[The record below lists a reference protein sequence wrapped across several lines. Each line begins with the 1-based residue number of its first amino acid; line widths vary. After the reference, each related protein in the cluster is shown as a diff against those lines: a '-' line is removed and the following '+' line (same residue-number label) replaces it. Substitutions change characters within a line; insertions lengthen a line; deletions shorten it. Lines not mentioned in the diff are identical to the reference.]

1 MILCK
6 IRRLIYSNEAD
17 LTVVCGWHW
26 PPWIKPVKRI
36 ICVPRQF
43 VWKEDIVLDRT
54 RGYMPEDWGLTFS
67 PNLFIRIF
75 AKTRCRDSEAPYSL
89 QMLKSFQLTQ
99 SRHAQS
105 KVLLAIRDLI
115 QWWLIVSS
123 PWFCPILIRGL
134 RSRGSVFC
142 VSEGTDSN
150 NAWTVGRITWNFML
164 EETQDDFGTIHFR
177 GPVFRAP
184 SFSSF
189 SSQLG
194 PIQY

>member
-17 LTVVCGWHW
+17 LTVSPIRLRMTLAALNQAGKENNMCSQAVCLERRYCAGSHQ
-26 PPWIKPVKRI
+26 R
-36 ICVPRQF
+36 
-43 VWKEDIVLDRT
+43 LH
-54 RGYMPEDWGLTFS
+54 WGLTFS

-142 VSEGTDSN
+142 VSEGTDSS

-177 GPVFRAP
+177 GPVFRAT

-189 SSQLG
+189 SSQLV

>member
-1 MILCK
+1 MCSLSGKKILCCIAPEAICQK
-6 IRRLIYSNEAD
+6 TEGLHFRLIYLYAFLRKPDAEILKL
-17 LTVVCGWHW
+17 LT
-26 PPWIKPVKRI
+26 
-36 ICVPRQF
+36 QA
-43 VWKEDIVLDRT
+43 ET
-54 RGYMPEDWGLTFS
+54 
-67 PNLFIRIF
+67 
-75 AKTRCRDSEAPYSL
+75 L

-115 QWWLIVSS
+115 PWWLIVSC

-134 RSRGSVFC
+134 RSRGPVFC
-142 VSEGTDSN
+142 VSEGTDSS
-150 NAWTVGRITWNFML
+150 NAWTVGRITWNIML

-189 SSQLG
+189 SSQLV

>member
-17 LTVVCGWHW
+17 LTVSPIRLRMTLASLNQAGKENNMCSQAVCLERRYCAGSHQRATCQ
-26 PPWIKPVKRI
+26 KT
-36 ICVPRQF
+36 
-43 VWKEDIVLDRT
+43 E
-54 RGYMPEDWGLTFS
+54 GLHFR
-67 PNLFIRIF
+67 LIYLYAF
-75 AKTRCRDSEAPYSL
+75 YSL

-115 QWWLIVSS
+115 QWWLIVSC

-134 RSRGSVFC
+134 RSRGPVFC
-142 VSEGTDSN
+142 VSEGTDSS
-150 NAWTVGRITWNFML
+150 NAWTVGRITWNIML

-189 SSQLG
+189 SSQLV